1 MNSRFCF
8 QTPPTPQLPG
18 KAHIDDDIEKEKAA
32 AKAEYA
38 PILTSFLGCCS
49 LTIGIMTLTMLLII
63 FDLTFAIKRGKY
75 ERREEIEF
83 M

>member
-8 QTPPTPQLPG
+8 QTPPTPQIPG
-18 KAHIDDDIEKEKAA
+18 KHIDDDSAKEKAA
-32 AKAEYA
+32 AKAEYV

-75 ERREEIEF
+75 ERREDIEF
-83 M
+83 T